1 MVFSKEE
8 SDEGAYHLAEVSYG
22 EDDDDDEVRYS
33 TYTSYIWEGA
43 RKYFVCLSCLNCP
56 TFSIQT

>member
-22 EDDDDDEVRYS
+22 EDDDDDEVRY
-33 TYTSYIWEGA
+33 
-43 RKYFVCLSCLNCP
+43 LH
-56 TFSIQT
+56 